1 METKTSFTLDQRIK
15 AATTVFVAMA
25 IANFV
30 LLLVSIKIS
39 HSQPLSVSPFLPD

>member
-30 LLLVSIKIS
+30 LLLVSIKI
-39 HSQPLSVSPFLPD
+39 